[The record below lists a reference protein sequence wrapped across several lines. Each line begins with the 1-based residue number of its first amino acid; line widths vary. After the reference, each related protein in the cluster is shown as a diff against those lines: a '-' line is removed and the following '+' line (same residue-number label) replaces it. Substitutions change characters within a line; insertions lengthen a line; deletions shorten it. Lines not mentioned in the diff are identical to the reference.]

1 MATKQNKNKK
11 DAPVKPAAN
20 HKPTNKKKGGK
31 DKQSGGFSE
40 QFMPYIL
47 GALGFVF
54 ALFFIMNAVSYGKT
68 PDEHLIGPIGYG
80 FCKFFFG
87 LFGWAAFLIPVLF
100 FYLTAFWRKN
110 CRENT
115 VILRVVLSAVL
126 MVLLSSVV
134 HVFVCSG
141 DEAMAVLD
149 IPMLFET
156 GAVYQSGGVV
166 GGIIGLGLYLGL
178 KPVGTIIVSV
188 VVFPLLVMLL
198 VGVTPAYVAEKI
210 KEMSGDGSGKRSK
223 APKKKK
229 GDQLEDKSRRTP
241 KRTVAEDE
249 DDAYDDSDDSDDRD
263 DSDDSD
269 GDQDDGDDGY
279 VTPRRSTRR
288 DDRDSRD
295 SSNRDK
301 KDGKRVAVDTET
313 GEVLDEDD
321 EDDDNGVAPVPPR
334 PPRRVYTAEDTVGE
348 DDRKD
353 GKEHTDN
360 GAEDGDGGDSSSGE
374 FYMPARRRNQGDRKD
389 RRDDRGAVEDED
401 GFFSDDDHHGTETVE
416 VDLEG
421 EDDLH
426 IPPRRPVGDDD
437 RRDHD
442 REKMVVLIR
451 EQDRTPVHNTVDNQ
465 VDGLADEEIVL
476 PSGTGEASAEE
487 KSEYS
492 FPPIDLLT
500 KGSDRYE
507 ADEEEIARNTE
518 TLREV
523 LESFHIRVKEVAC
536 SCGPT
541 ITRFEVKPDQG
552 VRVRSIANLVDD
564 IALGLAK
571 SGVRIDAPIPGKAAV
586 GIEVP
591 TEHPATVYLRN
602 LIESPEFRN
611 HKSRIAACLGADVS
625 GRPVIFDINKMPHLL
640 VAGATGM
647 GKSVCINSIIMSIL
661 YKATP
666 DEVKLI
672 LIDPKKVEFTM
683 YRDLPHLYAPIVSDP
698 KKAAGCL
705 NSAVN
710 EMERR
715 FELIEEEGVRNI
727 AGYNEVIADDPTKQP
742 MPRIVIIIDEFADLM
757 MTASQ
762 EVETAVCRLAQKARA
777 AGIHIIIGTQRPS
790 VDVITGLIKANIP
803 SRIAFTVASSR
814 DSMTILDMGGAEKL
828 IGRGD
833 MLYAPV
839 GASKP
844 MRVQGTFVSDG
855 EVERVVT
862 YIKENNNRVAFDENF
877 VKDIELEA
885 AKCGAGKK
893 KGGDMAAG
901 DFDALGGGDDSD
913 EKMFWAAVEVA
924 VEDKQISTSLLQRRL
939 RIGFGKASRY
949 IDRME
954 EMGFVTAKDGAKPR
968 KTLITP
974 QDLAEI
980 RVSGRTETPP
990 AE

>member
-1 MATKQNKNKK
+1 MATQQSKNKK
-11 DAPVKPAAN
+11 GASAKPID
-20 HKPTNKKKGGK
+20 KKGGDKGGKGSKKKGQG
-31 DKQSGGFSE
+31 QFSE
-40 QFMPYIL
+40 QYMPYIM
-47 GALGFVF
+47 GALCFLFTV
-54 ALFFIMNAVSYGKT
+54 FFIMCLFAGEK
-68 PDEHLIGPIGYG
+68 PEEHPAGVFGHW
-80 FCKFFFG
+80 FCKIFFG
-87 LFGWAAFLIPVLF
+87 LFGWTAFLIPVLF
-100 FYLTAFWRKN
+100 LYLTVFWRKN

-115 VILRVVLSAVL
+115 MVLRTVLTVVL
-126 MVLLSSVV
+126 MVLFSAVV
-134 HVFVCSG
+134 HVFVCG
-141 DEAMAVLD
+141 ANPDMAVLD
-149 IPMLFET
+149 VPMLFET
-156 GAVYQSGGVV
+156 GAGFASGGVI
-166 GGIIGLGLYLGL
+166 GGTLGLGLYSLL
-178 KPVGTIIVSV
+178 NVAGTVVISV
-188 VVFPLLVMLL
+188 IVFPLLIMLL
-198 VGVTPAYVAEKI
+198 VGVTPAYVADKI
-210 KEMSGDGSGKRSK
+210 KAMVAEGKKEKHSESRPRKQKSN
-223 APKKKK
+223 
-229 GDQLEDKSRRTP
+229 EKSRR
-241 KRTVAEDE
+241 RA
-249 DDAYDDSDDSDDRD
+249 
-263 DSDDSD
+263 
-269 GDQDDGDDGY
+269 Q
-279 VTPRRSTRR
+279 
-288 DDRDSRD
+288 
-295 SSNRDK
+295 
-301 KDGKRVAVDTET
+301 
-313 GEVLDEDD
+313 DEDD
-321 EDDDNGVAPVPPR
+321 EDDASDEDEDSDDGDDSEDAEDDYVPSERNRRTPKPVQTRKVSGMDVDTRTGEVLDDDEDDDEDDDGVMTAKASPR
-334 PPRRVYTAEDTVGE
+334 PLIKTYTAED
-348 DDRKD
+348 
-353 GKEHTDN
+353 
-360 GAEDGDGGDSSSGE
+360 GAPAAQDADGDGDDSEGGTSLYVPNRRSARE
-374 FYMPARRRNQGDRKD
+374 RRARRSL
-389 RRDDRGAVEDED
+389 RDSED
-401 GFFSDDDHHGTETVE
+401 GMDRIAEEDDGLYSDERHHGTETMEISMNESNSVGGDE
-416 VDLEG
+416 NSNPRSDKPAVARPSVG
-421 EDDLH
+421 E
-426 IPPRRPVGDDD
+426 
-437 RRDHD
+437 
-442 REKMVVLIR
+442 EKERMVVLIR
-451 EQDRTPVHNTVDNQ
+451 EQDHTAVHSTVDNQ
-465 VDGLADEEIVL
+465 VDGLADEEVVV
-476 PSGTGEASAEE
+476 PSGTGEAPTEE
-487 KSEYS
+487 KTEYS
-492 FPPIDLLT
+492 FPPVDLLAR
-500 KGSDRYE
+500 GSDKYE

-552 VRVRSIANLVDD
+552 VRVRAIANLVDD

-571 SGVRIDAPIPGKAAV
+571 SGVRIEAPIPGKAAV

-727 AGYNEVIADDPTKQP
+727 TGYNEVIADDPTKQP
-742 MPRIVIIIDEFADLM
+742 LPRIVIIIDEFADLM

-877 VKDIELEA
+877 VKDIEVET

-893 KGGDMAAG
+893 KGGGDMAAG
-901 DFDALGGGDDSD
+901 DFDALGGEDSD

-924 VEDKQISTSLLQRRL
+924 VEDGQISTSLLQRRL

-954 EMGFVTAKDGAKPR
+954 DMGFVTPKDGAKPR

-974 QDLAEI
+974 SDLAEI
-980 RVSGRTETPP
+980 RVSGRTEADPP
-990 AE
+990 AT